1 MGFRFRSCFLLLPE
15 SLRSSAQTS
24 LLLSL
29 IVESSKCWPPRAA
42 LPPVF
47 FSICALIFFETYVAR
62 ASPAAAVVGRP
73 VAREGAPAAG
83 RRETRRAK
91 RRARDGVASSR
102 ARRPARGAERA
113 GPRRARTC
121 AAAAAFAPRQGGPS
135 ADDDALRD
143 GRTRA
148 RTSSLIVF
156 LTVFGARKVRWRF
169 EMGLAFLAAL
179 VGLRMPW
186 AMAALVYIACASSVK
201 ADCHKQGRSKMLTI
215 IYVVG

>member
-1 MGFRFRSCFLLLPE
+1 ML
-15 SLRSSAQTS
+15 
-24 LLLSL
+24 
-29 IVESSKCWPPRAA
+29 
-42 LPPVF
+42 
-47 FSICALIFFETYVAR
+47 
-62 ASPAAAVVGRP
+62 AAARRFAARVLLDLRVNLLRDLRRARVAGGR
-73 VAREGAPAAG
+73 G

-91 RRARDGVASSR
+91 RRARDGVVSSR

-186 AMAALVYIACASSVK
+186 AMAALVYIALKPIATRPIEDDHLGYAKRCLLHMPRNA
-201 ADCHKQGRSKMLTI
+201 
-215 IYVVG
+215 